1 MSQTERRL
9 ADTPGRFLWFVDDG
23 VEVDDPRWSNS
34 RVLLSNRRLILVG
47 KEGKRTIPLSAID
60 SMRGRVEMSRSV
72 AGVSNFTSIRMGED
86 VLLLSTKEHRAF
98 ELDLCTAL
106 LDAEQVI
113 VRHPAVEGGV
123 VREPE
128 WETARVKL
136 GGDET
141 VNVATNEGSFVPIEL
156 DDVSGVD
163 VAERTVDEET
173 RKVVEVEHSEEGT
186 NVETH
191 LAGTARSCSFM
202 KVLFER
208 GLEGNSG
215 SVEMDEQQKQVLMA
229 LYSGISPFEIPEF
242 TGLGVEATEETYA
255 RLIDLDV
262 LSEVRIRREVAL
274 TPRGR
279 NLASQ
284 AMSDE

>member
-9 ADTPGRFLWFVDDG
+9 ADTPGRFLRFEDG
-23 VEVDDPRWSNS
+23 GDEVDDPKWANS

-47 KEGKRTIPLSAID
+47 KGGKQTIPLSTID
-60 SMRGRVEMSRSV
+60 SIRGRIDGDRGV
-72 AGVSNFTSIRMGED
+72 AGVSNFTSLRIGED
-86 VLLLSTKEHRAF
+86 VLLLSTKEHREF

-106 LDAEQVI
+106 LDAEQVL
-113 VRHPAVEGGV
+113 VGHPAVEGGV

-156 DDVSGVD
+156 DDVGRVAI
-163 VAERTVDEET
+163 AERTVDGET
-173 RKVVEVEHSEEGT
+173 RKVVEVEHSDEDT
-186 NVETH
+186 SVETH
-191 LAGTARSCSFM
+191 LAGTARGCSFM

-208 GLEGNSG
+208 GLEQNSG
-215 SVEMDEQQKQVLMA
+215 PVEVDREQKQVLMA

-242 TGLGVEATEETYA
+242 TGLGVEATEETYE
-255 RLIDLDV
+255 RLIELDV
-262 LSEVRIRREVAL
+262 LSEVRVRREVAL

-284 AMSDE
+284 AMNDE

>member
-9 ADTPGRFLWFVDDG
+9 ADTPGRFLKLVDG
-23 VEVDDPRWSNS
+23 GTEAEDPSWVNG
-34 RVLLSNRRLILVG
+34 RVLLSNRRLIIVG
-47 KEGKRTIPLSAID
+47 KGGKRTIPLTAID
-60 SMRGRVEMSRSV
+60 AMTGRVEVNRAV
-72 AGVSNFTSIRMGED
+72 AGISNFTSLQMAED

-106 LDAEQVI
+106 LDDEQVL

-128 WETARVKL
+128 WETARVNL
-136 GGDET
+136 GEDET
-141 VNVATNEGSFVPIEL
+141 VNVATNEGSFVPVEL
-156 DDVSGVD
+156 DDVGGVAI
-163 VAERTVDEET
+163 AERTVDGET
-173 RKVVEVEHSEEGT
+173 RKVVEVEHSEDGT
-186 NVETH
+186 SVETH
-191 LAGTARSCSFM
+191 LAGTSRSCSFM
-202 KVLFER
+202 KVLFDR
-208 GLEGNSG
+208 GLEQNQGP
-215 SVEMDEQQKQVLMA
+215 VELDREQKQVLMA

-242 TGLGVEATEETYA
+242 TGIDVEATEETYQ

-262 LSEVRIRREVAL
+262 LSEVRIRREVEL
-274 TPRGR
+274 TSRGR